1 MGRCLHISKILLN
14 YIMKISQERY
24 AEFLKDLAWQRLKT
38 PDYRM
43 GQAFCNF
50 FSKEANQIL
59 GTIDEFRL
67 YYTTSDETAQ
77 ELISRCIADE

>member
-1 MGRCLHISKILLN
+1 
-14 YIMKISQERY
+14 MKISQDRY
-24 AEFLKDLAWQRLKT
+24 EEFLKDLAWQRLKYT
-38 PDYRM
+38 DYRL

>member
-1 MGRCLHISKILLN
+1 
-14 YIMKISQERY
+14 MKISQDQY
-24 AEFLKDLAWQRLKT
+24 NEFLKDFAWQRLKT
-38 PDYRM
+38 PDYRL

-67 YYTTSDETAQ
+67 YYATDEDRAQ
-77 ELISRCIADE
+77 ELINKCINDE